1 MANKD
6 RVLKKLREISLK
18 LPEATEGLSW
28 GHPTF
33 KAGKR
38 AFAVLDEYSGTLCI
52 AFKSSPSAKEALLAD
67 PRFFRA
73 PYVDSQGWVCLRA
86 DGELDWKEV
95 SNFVLKSYR
104 LVALKRMLSRLED
117 LS

>member
-1 MANKD
+1 MAAKEA
-6 RVLKKLREISLK
+6 VLRKLREICLD

-33 KAGKR
+33 KAGKK
-38 AFAVLDEYSGTLCI
+38 AFAVLDEYDRTLCI
-52 AFKSSPSAKEALLAD
+52 SFKTGLATKEALIED

-73 PYVDSQGWVCLRA
+73 PYADSHGWICLKA

-95 SNFVLKSYR
+95 KNFILQSYR
-104 LVALKRMLSRLED
+104 AVALKRMLSRL
-117 LS
+117 